1 MVRTVTKKANGNIK
15 RNVAVL
21 GVEVEVGHQEDEANH
36 QEGEAGHREDEKVVA
51 ALLVE
56 EGVAHIMVVV
66 VVGVDVMVGVA
77 ITEEEMIRTKV
88 LDIKVLE

>member
-1 MVRTVTKKANGNIK
+1 
-15 RNVAVL
+15 
-21 GVEVEVGHQEDEANH
+21 
-36 QEGEAGHREDEKVVA
+36 
-51 ALLVE
+51 
-56 EGVAHIMVVV
+56 MVVV

>member
-56 EGVAHIMVVV
+56 EGLEGTHSSFSS
-66 VVGVDVMVGVA
+66 DLQFL
-77 ITEEEMIRTKV
+77 K
-88 LDIKVLE
+88 IK